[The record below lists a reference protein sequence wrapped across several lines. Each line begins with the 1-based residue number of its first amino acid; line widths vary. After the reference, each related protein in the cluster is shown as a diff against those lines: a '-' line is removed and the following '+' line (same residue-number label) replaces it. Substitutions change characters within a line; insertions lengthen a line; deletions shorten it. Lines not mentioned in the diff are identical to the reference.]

1 MESDI
6 RDRPGPTGVTRR
18 AAYAEAVAQPPALMV
33 WTIGHST
40 RSLAD
45 LVALL
50 QEHRVTRLVDVRRMP
65 HSKRHPQ
72 FDTAALAHDLPAAGI
87 DYRHSPGLGGFRTP
101 RENSV
106 NTAWRTPAFRGYAD
120 YMQTTGLRRA
130 PRGIAH
136 RRDDRGHR
144 RHVRRGAPRALPPL
158 PAGRRAAR
166 AGCRRPSHPGA
177 GARRGAHADAGCPRG
192 RRSPELSGRAGPLR
206 GGLIWPTSPAG
217 GAGRARGASLTT
229 DRQRQRMEHVDR
241 VADVEAFALP
251 SWRCGPR
258 DPRRPR
264 PRRCP
269 F

>member
-6 RDRPGPTGVTRR
+6 RDSPGPTGVTRR
-18 AAYAEAVAQPPALMV
+18 AAYAEAVDQPPAPMV

-72 FDTAALAHDLPAAGI
+72 FDTAALARDLPAAGI

-120 YMQTTGLRRA
+120 YMQTQDFAAHLEALRIEASTAATAVMCAEAHPVRCHRSLLADALLVRGVDVRHILGPAHDEAHMLTPDARVVDGLLSY
-130 PRGIAH
+130 PGQP
-136 RRDDRGHR
+136 D
-144 RHVRRGAPRALPPL
+144 LF
-158 PAGRRAAR
+158 
-166 AGCRRPSHPGA
+166 GA
-177 GARRGAHADAGCPRG
+177 G
-192 RRSPELSGRAGPLR
+192 
-206 GGLIWPTSPAG
+206 
-217 GAGRARGASLTT
+217 
-229 DRQRQRMEHVDR
+229 
-241 VADVEAFALP
+241 
-251 SWRCGPR
+251 
-258 DPRRPR
+258 
-264 PRRCP
+264 
-269 F
+269 